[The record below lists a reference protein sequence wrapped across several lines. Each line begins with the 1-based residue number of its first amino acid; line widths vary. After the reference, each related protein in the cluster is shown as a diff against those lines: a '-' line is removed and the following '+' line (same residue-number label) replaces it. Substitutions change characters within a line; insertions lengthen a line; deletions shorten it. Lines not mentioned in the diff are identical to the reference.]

1 MSNHVNK
8 VWTEERRD
16 VVATLLREGLSASEI
31 GSRLSV
37 SRNAV
42 IGVIHRDSRLSE
54 IGLAGSVGG
63 ARTPK
68 AASSPYKSGRVKTA
82 ARRSPARTVSI
93 QPAVTAAPAVEPE
106 PAFVCEELPD
116 FDNDAAVEALNVPLA
131 ELSRCQCR
139 FAVNNAAKGEQHL
152 FCGHPV
158 KIGSSFCE
166 HHHRRVF
173 VHPAKAGAV

>member
-1 MSNHVNK
+1 MGNHVNR
-8 VWTEERRD
+8 VWTEERRNA
-16 VVATLLREGLSASEI
+16 VAAFLQEGLSASEI

-54 IGLAGSVGG
+54 IGLAGTVGG

-93 QPAVTAAPAVEPE
+93 QPAETAAPAVEPE

-116 FDNDAAVEALNVPLA
+116 FDNDAAVEALNLPLTD
-131 ELSRCQCR
+131 LSRHQCR

-173 VHPAKAGAV
+173 VRPLKAGAV

>member
-8 VWTEERRD
+8 VWTEERRN
-16 VVATLLREGLSASEI
+16 VVASLLREGLSASEI

-82 ARRSPARTVSI
+82 ARRSQARTISI
-93 QPAVTAAPAVEPE
+93 QPAVVVVPVVEPE
-106 PAFVCEELPD
+106 PAFVCEELPV
-116 FDNDAAVEALNVPLA
+116 FDNDAAVEALHLPLA
-131 ELSRCQCR
+131 DLNRRQCR

-173 VHPAKAGAV
+173 VRPLKAGAV